1 MPDRYGADMATAVI
15 IPPAIFVQHAAKLRA
30 RKLEQVATQVEQEMQ
45 LRLVALERHARE
57 PRKDISSVLKQFRG
71 KLR

>member
-1 MPDRYGADMATAVI
+1 MATTVI

-30 RKLEQVATQVEQEMQ
+30 RKLEQVAAQVEKEMQ
-45 LRLVALERHARE
+45 LRLISVERDYRQ
-57 PRKDISSVLKQFRG
+57 PRKDLSSVLKQFRS